1 MVAKTPD
8 PFAAWLAEA
17 QIPESRLTP
26 EQRGLLQYVFQFRQK
41 QGTDY
46 YSNRLLS
53 HFLLH
58 CQCGLKVAQIARLT
72 DFSRQTASGQQD
84 VSSKEAIQ
92 QAHHRM
98 DGRPYGKLLPR
109 YAGPIAGYVFAHPK
123 ATRAD
128 LIDFIERTFGVRV
141 SRIALYHFLKKF
153 GLDQPPGSTDTP
165 ALTPTPATDTLA
177 LTPAPSSDTPALTVA
192 PSTDSSPCGVLERL
206 PQNIPELPAG
216 RPIPSAPPPFSPHAR
231 NTPGP
236 SSSSRRR

>member
-1 MVAKTPD
+1 MVASISD
-8 PFAAWLAEA
+8 PFGAWLAQA
-17 QIPESRLTP
+17 QIPDSRLTP
-26 EQRGLLQYVFQFRQK
+26 ELRGLLHYVFRFRQQK
-41 QGTDY
+41 GTDY

-72 DFSRQTASGQQD
+72 NFSRQTASGQQEL
-84 VSSKEAIQ
+84 SSKEAIQ

-109 YAGPIAGYVFAHPK
+109 YAGPIAGYIFGNPS

-128 LIDFIERTFGVRV
+128 LIDFIDRTFGVRV

-153 GLDQPPGSTDTP
+153 GLDEPPG
-165 ALTPTPATDTLA
+165 
-177 LTPAPSSDTPALTVA
+177 SSDTPDPPPTQ
-192 PSTDSSPCGVLERL
+192 SFDSPQNGVLERP

-216 RPIPSAPPPFSPHAR
+216 RPIPSPAPPFSPPAR
-231 NTPGP
+231 NTPER
-236 SSSSRRR
+236 SSFSRRL

>member
-1 MVAKTPD
+1 MVASISD
-8 PFAAWLAEA
+8 PFGAWLAQA
-17 QIPESRLTP
+17 QIPDSRLTP
-26 EQRGLLQYVFQFRQK
+26 ELRGLLQYVFRFRQQK
-41 QGTDY
+41 GTDY

-84 VSSKEAIQ
+84 LSSKEAIQ

-109 YAGPIAGYVFAHPK
+109 YAGPIAGYIFSNPS

-128 LIDFIERTFGVRV
+128 LIDFIDRTFGVRV

-153 GLDQPPGSTDTP
+153 GLDEPPGSSDTSD
-165 ALTPTPATDTLA
+165 PTPAQSFDL
-177 LTPAPSSDTPALTVA
+177 SQN
-192 PSTDSSPCGVLERL
+192 GVLQSL

-216 RPIPSAPPPFSPHAR
+216 QPIPSPAPPFSPHAR
-231 NTPGP
+231 NTPEP
-236 SSSSRRR
+236 SSFSRRL

>member
-1 MVAKTPD
+1 MVATTSD
-8 PFAAWLAEA
+8 PFGVWLAQA
-17 QIPESRLTP
+17 QIHDSRLTP
-26 EQRGLLQYVFQFRQK
+26 QQRGLLQYVYHFRQQK
-41 QGTDY
+41 GTDY

-84 VSSKEAIQ
+84 LSSKEAIH

-109 YAGPIAGYVFAHPK
+109 YAGPIAGYIFAHPA

-128 LIDFIERTFGVRV
+128 LIDFIDQTFGVRV

-153 GLDQPPGSTDTP
+153 GLDQPPGSTDP
-165 ALTPTPATDTLA
+165 PGPTPAQ
-177 LTPAPSSDTPALTVA
+177 SF
-192 PSTDSSPCGVLERL
+192 DSSPNGVIERP

-216 RPIPSAPPPFSPHAR
+216 RPIPSPAPPFSPHAH

-236 SSSSRRR
+236 SSSSHRR

>member
-1 MVAKTPD
+1 MVASISD
-8 PFAAWLAEA
+8 PFGAWLAQA
-17 QIPESRLTP
+17 QIPDSRLTP
-26 EQRGLLQYVFQFRQK
+26 ELRGLLQYVFRFRQQK
-41 QGTDY
+41 GTDY

-84 VSSKEAIQ
+84 LSSKEAIQ

-109 YAGPIAGYVFAHPK
+109 YAGPIAGYIFSNPS

-128 LIDFIERTFGVRV
+128 LIDFIDRTFGVRV

-153 GLDQPPGSTDTP
+153 GLDEPSDSKDTSDPPTAQTF
-165 ALTPTPATDTLA
+165 
-177 LTPAPSSDTPALTVA
+177 
-192 PSTDSSPCGVLERL
+192 DSSQSGVLERL

-216 RPIPSAPPPFSPHAR
+216 QPIPSPAPPFSPHAR
-231 NTPGP
+231 STPER
-236 SSSSRRR
+236 SSFSRRL

>member
-1 MVAKTPD
+1 MVAKTLN
-8 PFAAWLAEA
+8 PFDAWLAEA
-17 QIPESRLTP
+17 QIAGSRLTP
-26 EQRGLLQYVFQFRQK
+26 EQRGLLQYVFQFRQQ

-72 DFSRQTASGQQD
+72 NFSRQTASGQQEL
-84 VSSKEAIQ
+84 SSKEAIQ

-109 YAGPIAGYVFAHPK
+109 YAGPIAGYVFSNPA

-128 LIDFIERTFGVRV
+128 LIDFIDRTFGVRV

-153 GLDQPPGSTDTP
+153 GLDQPPGSAEVAACTP
-165 ALTPTPATDTLA
+165 AQ
-177 LTPAPSSDTPALTVA
+177 PSSDSADVAARTLDQSPA
-192 PSTDSSPCGVLERL
+192 DSRVGGVLERL
-206 PQNIPELPAG
+206 PQNIPELPPG
-216 RPIPSAPPPFSPHAR
+216 QPIPSSPPPFSSLAH

-236 SSSSRRR
+236 SSSSRMR

>member
-1 MVAKTPD
+1 MVASISD
-8 PFAAWLAEA
+8 PFGAWLAQA
-17 QIPESRLTP
+17 QIPDSRLTP
-26 EQRGLLQYVFQFRQK
+26 ELRGLLQYVFRFRQQK
-41 QGTDY
+41 GTDY

-84 VSSKEAIQ
+84 LSSKEAVQ

-109 YAGPIAGYVFAHPK
+109 YAGPIAGYIFSNPS

-128 LIDFIERTFGVRV
+128 LIDFIDRTFGVRV

-153 GLDQPPGSTDTP
+153 GLDEPPGSKDTSDPPP
-165 ALTPTPATDTLA
+165 AQSFA
-177 LTPAPSSDTPALTVA
+177 SSQN
-192 PSTDSSPCGVLERL
+192 GVLERL

-216 RPIPSAPPPFSPHAR
+216 QPIPSPAPPFSPHAR
-231 NTPGP
+231 NTPER
-236 SSSSRRR
+236 SCFSHKR

>member
-1 MVAKTPD
+1 MVAKTP
-8 PFAAWLAEA
+8 FSVWLAQA

-26 EQRGLLQYVFQFRQK
+26 EQRGLLQYVFQFRQE

-58 CQCGLKVAQIARLT
+58 CECGLKVAQIARLT
-72 DFSRQTASGQQD
+72 NFSRQTASGQQD
-84 VSSKEAIQ
+84 LSSKEAIQ

-109 YAGPIAGYVFAHPK
+109 YAGPIAGYVFSHPK

-128 LIDFIERTFGVRV
+128 LIDFIDRTFGVRV

-153 GLDQPPGSTDTP
+153 GLDQPPGSTDTVARTLDQP
-165 ALTPTPATDTLA
+165 PGSTDTVVH
-177 LTPAPSSDTPALTVA
+177 TPVPSS
-192 PSTDSSPCGVLERL
+192 SDSSPRVALEL
-206 PQNIPELPAG
+206 PPPNIPELPTG
-216 RPIPSAPPPFSPHAR
+216 QPIPSPPPPFSSHAR
-231 NTPGP
+231 NTPGR
-236 SSSSRRR
+236 SSSSPMR

>member
-1 MVAKTPD
+1 MVATTSD
-8 PFAAWLAEA
+8 PFGVWLAQA
-17 QIPESRLTP
+17 QIHDSRLTP
-26 EQRGLLQYVFQFRQK
+26 QQRGLLQYAYRFRQQK
-41 QGTDY
+41 GTDY

-72 DFSRQTASGQQD
+72 DFSRQTASGQQGL
-84 VSSKEAIQ
+84 SSKEAIQ

-109 YAGPIAGYVFAHPK
+109 YAGPIAGYIFAHPA

-128 LIDFIERTFGVRV
+128 LIDFIDQTFGIRV

-153 GLDQPPGSTDTP
+153 GLDQRQDANEAS
-165 ALTPTPATDTLA
+165 
-177 LTPAPSSDTPALTVA
+177 
-192 PSTDSSPCGVLERL
+192 PSTPVQSCNSSANSVIERP

-216 RPIPSAPPPFSPHAR
+216 RPIPSPAPPFSPHAH

-236 SSSSRRR
+236 SSSCHRR

>member
-1 MVAKTPD
+1 MVASISD
-8 PFAAWLAEA
+8 PFGVWLAQA
-17 QIPESRLTP
+17 QIPDSRLTP
-26 EQRGLLQYVFQFRQK
+26 ELRGLLQYVFRFRQQK
-41 QGTDY
+41 GTDY

-84 VSSKEAIQ
+84 LSSKEAVQ

-109 YAGPIAGYVFAHPK
+109 YAGPIAGYIFSNPS

-128 LIDFIERTFGVRV
+128 LIDFIDRTFGVRV

-153 GLDQPPGSTDTP
+153 GLDEPPGSKDTSDPPP
-165 ALTPTPATDTLA
+165 AE
-177 LTPAPSSDTPALTVA
+177 SF
-192 PSTDSSPCGVLERL
+192 DSSQNGVLERL

-216 RPIPSAPPPFSPHAR
+216 QPIPSPAPPFSPHAR
-231 NTPGP
+231 NTPER
-236 SSSSRRR
+236 SSFSRRR

>member
-1 MVAKTPD
+1 MVASISD
-8 PFAAWLAEA
+8 PFGAWLAQA
-17 QIPESRLTP
+17 QIPDSRLTP
-26 EQRGLLQYVFQFRQK
+26 ELRGLLQYVFHFRQQK
-41 QGTDY
+41 GTDY

-72 DFSRQTASGQQD
+72 DFSRQTASGQQEL
-84 VSSKEAIQ
+84 SSKEAIQ

-109 YAGPIAGYVFAHPK
+109 YAGPIAGYIFSNPS

-128 LIDFIERTFGVRV
+128 LIDFIDRTFGVRV

-153 GLDQPPGSTDTP
+153 GLDEPSDSKDTSDPPTAQTF
-165 ALTPTPATDTLA
+165 
-177 LTPAPSSDTPALTVA
+177 
-192 PSTDSSPCGVLERL
+192 DSSQSGVLERL

-216 RPIPSAPPPFSPHAR
+216 QPIPSPAPPFSPHAR
-231 NTPGP
+231 STPER
-236 SSSSRRR
+236 SSFSRRL

>member
-1 MVAKTPD
+1 MVASISD
-8 PFAAWLAEA
+8 PFGVWLAQA
-17 QIPESRLTP
+17 QIPDSRLTP
-26 EQRGLLQYVFQFRQK
+26 ELRSLLQYVFRFRQQK
-41 QGTDY
+41 GTDY

-84 VSSKEAIQ
+84 LSSKEAIQ

-109 YAGPIAGYVFAHPK
+109 YAGPIAGYIFSNPS

-128 LIDFIERTFGVRV
+128 LIDFIDRTFGVRV

-153 GLDQPPGSTDTP
+153 GLDEPPGSPDTSD
-165 ALTPTPATDTLA
+165 PTPAQ
-177 LTPAPSSDTPALTVA
+177 SF
-192 PSTDSSPCGVLERL
+192 DSSQSDVLERL

-216 RPIPSAPPPFSPHAR
+216 QPIPSPAPPFSPHAR
-231 NTPGP
+231 SPPGP
-236 SSSSRRR
+236 SSFSPRL

>member
-1 MVAKTPD
+1 VATTPD
-8 PFAAWLAEA
+8 PFGVWLAQA
-17 QIPESRLTP
+17 QITDSRLTP
-26 EQRGLLQYVFQFRQK
+26 EQRSLLQYVFHFRQQK
-41 QGTDY
+41 GTDY

-58 CQCGLKVAQIARLT
+58 CKCGLKVAQIARLT

-84 VSSKEAIQ
+84 LSSKEAIQ

-128 LIDFIERTFGVRV
+128 LIDFIDRTFGVRV

-153 GLDQPPGSTDTP
+153 GLDQPPGSTETP
-165 ALTPTPATDTLA
+165 ALIPAQ
-177 LTPAPSSDTPALTVA
+177 PPS
-192 PSTDSSPCGVLERL
+192 DSSPSDVPERP

-216 RPIPSAPPPFSPHAR
+216 RPIPSPPPPFSPHAR
-231 NTPGP
+231 NTPGR

>member
-1 MVAKTPD
+1 MVATTSD
-8 PFAAWLAEA
+8 PFGVWLAQA
-17 QIPESRLTP
+17 QIHDSRLTP
-26 EQRGLLQYVFQFRQK
+26 QQRGLLQYAYRFRQQK
-41 QGTDY
+41 GTDY
-46 YSNRLLS
+46 SSNRLLS

-72 DFSRQTASGQQD
+72 DFSRQTASGQQGL
-84 VSSKEAIQ
+84 SSKEAIQ

-109 YAGPIAGYVFAHPK
+109 YAGPIAGYIFAHPA

-128 LIDFIERTFGVRV
+128 LIDFIDQTFGIRV

-153 GLDQPPGSTDTP
+153 GLDQRQDANEAS
-165 ALTPTPATDTLA
+165 
-177 LTPAPSSDTPALTVA
+177 
-192 PSTDSSPCGVLERL
+192 PSTPVQSCNSSANSVIERP

-216 RPIPSAPPPFSPHAR
+216 RPIPSPAPPFSPHAH

-236 SSSSRRR
+236 SSSCHRR

>member
-1 MVAKTPD
+1 MVATTSD
-8 PFAAWLAEA
+8 PFGVWLAQA
-17 QIPESRLTP
+17 QIHDSRLTP
-26 EQRGLLQYVFQFRQK
+26 QQRGLLQYAYRFRQQK
-41 QGTDY
+41 GTDY

-84 VSSKEAIQ
+84 LSSKEAIH

-109 YAGPIAGYVFAHPK
+109 YAGPIAGYIFAHPA

-128 LIDFIERTFGVRV
+128 LIDFIDQTFGVRV

-153 GLDQPPGSTDTP
+153 GLDQPPGSADTP
-165 ALTPTPATDTLA
+165 GPTPAQSCDPSPNGVIQR
-177 LTPAPSSDTPALTVA
+177 PA
-192 PSTDSSPCGVLERL
+192 
-206 PQNIPELPAG
+206 QNIPELPAG
-216 RPIPSAPPPFSPHAR
+216 QPIPSPAPPFSPHAR

-236 SSSSRRR
+236 SSCSHRR

>member
-1 MVAKTPD
+1 MATTRD
-8 PFAAWLAEA
+8 PFCVWLAQA
-17 QIPESRLTP
+17 KIPDSRLTP
-26 EQRGLLQYVFQFRQK
+26 DQRGLLQYVFRFRQQK
-41 QGTDY
+41 GTDY

-58 CQCGLKVAQIARLT
+58 CDCELKVAQIARLT
-72 DFSRQTASGQQD
+72 DFSRQTASGQQEL
-84 VSSKEAIQ
+84 SSKEAIQ

-128 LIDFIERTFGVRV
+128 LIDFIERTFGVHV

-153 GLDQPPGSTDTP
+153 GLDQPPGSTDV
-165 ALTPTPATDTLA
+165 LA
-177 LTPAPSSDTPALTVA
+177 LTPAPSSDTSALAAA

-206 PQNIPELPAG
+206 PQNIPELPASQ
-216 RPIPSAPPPFSPHAR
+216 PIPSSPPPFSPHVR
-231 NTPGP
+231 NTPGR

>member
-1 MVAKTPD
+1 MVASISD
-8 PFAAWLAEA
+8 PFGAWLAQA
-17 QIPESRLTP
+17 QIPDSRLTP
-26 EQRGLLQYVFQFRQK
+26 ELRGLLQYVFRFRQQK
-41 QGTDY
+41 GTDY

-72 DFSRQTASGQQD
+72 DFSRQTASGQQEL
-84 VSSKEAIQ
+84 SSKEAIQ

-109 YAGPIAGYVFAHPK
+109 YAGPIAGYIFSNPS

-128 LIDFIERTFGVRV
+128 LIDFIDRTFGVRV

-153 GLDQPPGSTDTP
+153 GLDEPPGSEDTP
-165 ALTPTPATDTLA
+165 
-177 LTPAPSSDTPALTVA
+177 DTPPAQ
-192 PSTDSSPCGVLERL
+192 SFDSPPNGVLEQL
-206 PQNIPELPAG
+206 PQNIPELHAG
-216 RPIPSAPPPFSPHAR
+216 RPIPSPAPPFSPHAR

-236 SSSSRRR
+236 SSCSRRR